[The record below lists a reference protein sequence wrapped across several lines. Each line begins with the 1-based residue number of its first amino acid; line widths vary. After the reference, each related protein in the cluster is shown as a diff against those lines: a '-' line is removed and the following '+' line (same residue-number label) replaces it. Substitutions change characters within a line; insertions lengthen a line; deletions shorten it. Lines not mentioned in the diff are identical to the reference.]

1 MNAFNDRPIST
12 ATPDACDL
20 IAAVG
25 QELDHTAALLR
36 RAEEAILTALA
47 DPKRDAFQ
55 MADVQLLDLAIQ
67 TLDDLSPFIVAL
79 SVGLTDTRSVD
90 TDRLMAS
97 LRLAGLRARL
107 GRSGTAVSQSDGG
120 SIEMF

>member
-1 MNAFNDRPIST
+1 MNS
-12 ATPDACDL
+12 PDACDL
-20 IAAVG
+20 VAAIG
-25 QELDHTAALLR
+25 QELDNTATLLR

-47 DPKRDAFQ
+47 EPHRDAFQ

-79 SVGLTDTRSVD
+79 STGLIDTKSVNVD
-90 TDRLMAS
+90 QLMQS

-107 GRSGTAVSQSDGG
+107 SHSGTAITPNDGG
-120 SIEMF
+120 SIELF

>member
-1 MNAFNDRPIST
+1 MNAFTERPSLE
-12 ATPDACDL
+12 TPDACDL
-20 IAAVG
+20 IAAIG
-25 QELDHTAALLR
+25 QELENTSAVLR

-47 DPKRDAFQ
+47 DPERDAFQ

-79 SVGLTDTRSVD
+79 SAGLSDTKTVD
-90 TDRLMAS
+90 TEKLMQN

-107 GRSGTAVSQSDGG
+107 SRSGTTGLQSDGG